1 MLQYPNQVNQR
12 DFVPHRDNK
21 GMNPFERFKDNSD
34 FIRIY
39 ELMEPVLQTNRDV
52 YVISEKVFEV
62 FNSVFEEYK
71 EKCLIVSHHV
81 LFEMVYKI
89 VGQTIKELQRTKYSS
104 IDDLMTFNQNTLT
117 LFLEPSD
124 ITVEE
129 LKFAEKLVEKESDGY
144 EVEIRLPTNSQRNYY
159 INVKRILDENNSNP
173 DFNETILN
181 FFDRNRDTN
190 QTPT

>member
-1 MLQYPNQVNQR
+1 MSQYPNQEKQG
-12 DFVPHRDNK
+12 DFVPHIDNK

-52 YVISEKVFEV
+52 YVISENVFEV
-62 FNSVFEEYK
+62 FNSVFEEYE

-89 VGQTIKELQRTKYSS
+89 VGRTIKELQRTKYSS

-124 ITVEE
+124 ITDEE
-129 LKFAEKLVEKESDGY
+129 LKFAERLVEKESDGY
-144 EVEIRLPTNSQRNYY
+144 EVEIKLPTNSQRNYY

-190 QTPT
+190 